1 MTEQKEND
9 FSWDANI
16 ITDQDSIDVL
26 KKKNQ
31 DLQALLGK
39 VIDLLKE
46 KTNVC
51 LNLEKQNSALNLQVN
66 YIKYCSNYS
75 LSVKMDNI
83 FFNSSVHKF

>member
-9 FSWDANI
+9 FNWDANI
-16 ITDQDSIDVL
+16 TNQDDSIDVL

-66 YIKYCSNYS
+66 HFIRYLRKKDKQHI
-75 LSVKMDNI
+75 
-83 FFNSSVHKF
+83 FNSSLDKF